1 MPSSSPVPAKDMRR
15 VWLLFLGFCLP
26 LLVGW
31 VALEWVLAQ
40 VPNSFSAKR
49 DELEPLAG
57 NVDTIILGSSEAF
70 FGISP
75 HKLGGTAFNLANNAQ
90 TLYYDDEIMKR
101 VLPELPRLKRVI
113 LQIDYVSLYSELYD
127 NTDSWREYGYYQ
139 EWHIPLQRPIDYWNV
154 RLFSRAA
161 LYKTLS
167 ALLDL
172 AKGRRADFAT
182 CVDDRG
188 WCDAPQEWAAPRTD
202 VAARQMI
209 DGNHSNMHEEH
220 VPGNT
225 AALEQLLAMLHE
237 RGIDVVILF
246 MPVSAAYQAAMHQ
259 DSWKREQDIVQDLA
273 RKYGARCLSFV
284 GEPRLTDEDFNDV
297 NHLNA
302 RGAVRFSGFLDA
314 ALGPPKVSD
323 LPTSAPASGT

>member
-1 MPSSSPVPAKDMRR
+1 MPSSRPVPAVTDMRR

-26 LLVGW
+26 LLLGW
-31 VALEWVLAQ
+31 AGLEWVLAK

-49 DELEPLAG
+49 DELQPLSG

-75 HKLGGTAFNLANNAQ
+75 HKLSGTAFNLANNAQ
-90 TLYYDDEIMKR
+90 TLYYDYEIMER
-101 VLPELPRLKRVI
+101 VVPKLPRLKRVI
-113 LQIDYVSLYSELYD
+113 VQIDYVSLYSELYD
-127 NTDSWREYGYYQ
+127 NTDSWRQYGYYQ

-172 AKGRRADFAT
+172 AKGRRMNFAT

-188 WCDAPQEWAAPRTD
+188 WCDAPKEWAAPRGD
-202 VAARQMI
+202 AAARQMI
-209 DGNHSNMHEEH
+209 NGNHSNMHEEH
-220 VPGNT
+220 IPANT
-225 AALEQLLAMLHE
+225 AVLEQLLAMLRE
-237 RGIDVVILF
+237 RGIDVVIVV
-246 MPVSAAYQAAMHQ
+246 MPISPAYETAMRPAT
-259 DSWKREQDIVQDLA
+259 WERAQDIVQDLA
-273 RKYGARCLSFV
+273 INYGARYLNFERDS
-284 GEPRLTDEDFNDV
+284 RLTDEDFNDV

-302 RGAVRFSGFLDA
+302 GGAIRFSEFLDA
-314 ALGPPKVSD
+314 ALGPPRK
-323 LPTSAPASGT
+323 

>member
-1 MPSSSPVPAKDMRR
+1 MPSSRSILAVKDMRR

-26 LLVGW
+26 LLLGW
-31 VALEWVLAQ
+31 VGLELILAK

-49 DELEPLAG
+49 DELQPLSG

-75 HKLGGTAFNLANNAQ
+75 HNLAGTAFNLANNAQ

-101 VLPELPRLKRVI
+101 VLPKLPRLKRVI
-113 LQIDYVSLYSELYD
+113 LQIDYVTLYSELYD

-139 EWHIPLQRPIDYWNV
+139 EWHIPLQRPVDYWNV

-167 ALLDL
+167 VVLDL
-172 AKGRRADFAT
+172 AKGRRTDFAT

-188 WCDAPQEWAAPRTD
+188 WCDAPTEWAAPGLTD
-202 VAARQMI
+202 DAARQMI
-209 DGNHSNMHEEH
+209 TGNHSNMHAEH
-220 VPGNT
+220 IPANT
-225 AALEQLLAMLHE
+225 AVLEQLLAMLRA
-237 RGIDVVILF
+237 RGIDVVF
-246 MPVSAAYQAAMHQ
+246 VVMPTSPAYESAMHPAT
-259 DSWKREQDIVQDLA
+259 WERAKGIVQDLA
-273 RKYGARCLSFV
+273 RKYGARVLSFE
-284 GEPRLTDEDFNDV
+284 GEPRLTEADFNDV

-302 RGAVRFSGFLDA
+302 KGAVRFSEFLNA
-314 ALGPPKVSD
+314 ALGPPRI
-323 LPTSAPASGT
+323 

>member
-1 MPSSSPVPAKDMRR
+1 MPSSSPVPAAKNMRR

-26 LLVGW
+26 LLLGW
-31 VALEWVLAQ
+31 VGLEWALANI
-40 VPNSFSAKR
+40 PNSFSAKR
-49 DELEPLAG
+49 DELRPLYG

-75 HKLGGTAFNLANNAQ
+75 HKLSGTGFNLANNAQ

-101 VLPELPRLKRVI
+101 VLPDLPRLKRVI
-113 LQIDYVSLYSELYD
+113 IQIDYVSLYSELYD
-127 NTDSWREYGYYQ
+127 NTDSWRQYGYYQ

-167 ALLDL
+167 VLLDL
-172 AKGRRADFAT
+172 AKGHRTNFAT

-188 WCDAPQEWAAPRTD
+188 WCDAPADWAAPGLTAD
-202 VAARQMI
+202 AARQMI
-209 DGNHSNMHEEH
+209 TGNHSNMHEEH
-220 VPGNT
+220 IPANT
-225 AALEQLLAMLHE
+225 AVLEQLLAMLRE
-237 RGIDVVILF
+237 RGIDVVF
-246 MPVSAAYQAAMHQ
+246 VVMPVSPAYQAAMHPDTWERQ
-259 DSWKREQDIVQDLA
+259 QDIVQSLA
-273 RKYGARCLSFV
+273 RKYGARSLNFEHES
-284 GEPRLTDEDFNDV
+284 RLTDDDFNDV

-314 ALGPPKVSD
+314 ALGPPR
-323 LPTSAPASGT
+323 T